1 MYALYIMRRTQIYL
15 DEAHD
20 RALTERAQAAGRT
33 KSELIRE
40 AIDRYLSP
48 NDGAAEATVRFR
60 NAVAAAAGVAPHL
73 PSGAEYVDAVREG
86 DERRESELSDR
97 RDG

>member
-1 MYALYIMRRTQIYL
+1 
-15 DEAHD
+15 
-20 RALTERAQAAGRT
+20 
-33 KSELIRE
+33 
-40 AIDRYLSP
+40 
-48 NDGAAEATVRFR
+48 VRFR

-86 DERRESELSDR
+86 DERRETELSDR